1 MSVFEDVQ
9 SFIDT
14 NILHSDVF
22 DAADV
27 KKKQKAVKN
36 AENALYNYYGRFNPE
51 TKPLSIDVVAYQ
63 TIWLLQIDD
72 SVRRA
77 EQGVTNVNVMGISI
91 SMLSI
96 DRSISPQVLRIL
108 GRRVG
113 RYGLEVQDTY
123 RHRTNPNYGQRL

>member
-1 MSVFEDVQ
+1 MATFEEVQ
-9 SFIDT
+9 SFIDE

-27 KKKQKAVKN
+27 NKKRKAVKN
-36 AENALYNYYGRFNPE
+36 AENVLRNFYGSSRQLPVEAIAN
-51 TKPLSIDVVAYQ
+51 Q

-72 SVRRA
+72 SIRRA

-91 SMLSI
+91 SMAQI
-96 DRSISPQVLRIL
+96 DRSISPQVIKLL
-108 GRRVG
+108 GRRIG

-123 RHRTNPNYGQRL
+123 RHRSNPKYGQRL

>member
-9 SFIDT
+9 SYIDE

-27 KKKQKAVKN
+27 NKKQKAVKN
-36 AENALYNYYGRFNPE
+36 AENVLYSYYRQFNPE
-51 TKPLSIDVVAYQ
+51 ENPIQIAAVAYQ

-77 EQGVTNVNVMGISI
+77 EQGITNVNVMGISI
-91 SMLSI
+91 SMLQI
-96 DRSISPQVLRIL
+96 DRSISPQVLRML

-113 RYGLEVQDTY
+113 RYDLEIQDTY